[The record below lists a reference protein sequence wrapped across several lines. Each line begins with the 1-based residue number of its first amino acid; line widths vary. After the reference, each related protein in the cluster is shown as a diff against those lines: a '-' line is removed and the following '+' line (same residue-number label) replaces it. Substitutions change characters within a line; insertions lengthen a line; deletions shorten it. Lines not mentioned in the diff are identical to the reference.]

1 MKCIYSHSP
10 FYRFMPESFRWYYA
24 HDRINEAENVVLTVS
39 KVNRRPM
46 PDMTYMK
53 QLVMT
58 NPAGLKKG
66 RKYSA
71 LDLFKNRF
79 LFKVTL
85 LLSVIW

>member
-1 MKCIYSHSP
+1 M
-10 FYRFMPESFRWYYA
+10 
-24 HDRINEAENVVLTVS
+24 TVS

-58 NPAGLKKG
+58 SPAGHKKD

-85 LLSVIW
+85 LLSVNW